1 MTRNHIIMQQ
11 WKNVNELGKNWGGG
25 LNPPWLLP
33 GIVDGPVSGRWHG
46 LTVGWGR

>member
-1 MTRNHIIMQQ
+1 MLMSWEKI
-11 WKNVNELGKNWGGG
+11 GGGG